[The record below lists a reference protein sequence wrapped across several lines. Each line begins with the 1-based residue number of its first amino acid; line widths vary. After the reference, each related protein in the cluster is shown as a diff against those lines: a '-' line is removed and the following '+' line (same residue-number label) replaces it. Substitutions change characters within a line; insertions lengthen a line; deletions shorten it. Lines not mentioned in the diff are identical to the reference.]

1 MVRFLSQSMI
11 NGSKNI
17 SIKAYKNRKERV
29 IMIHTSF
36 IHECDRAYMIESA
49 YNKNMADICA
59 ISGTLDVL
67 NQQRTDLQMF
77 GIFTESKEEYYT
89 ESVTDA
95 IRTIGQK
102 IMDIIEHFREMIDD
116 LFRKWR
122 ENRWSKKDSDQKI
135 RDIAKR
141 DPKAADRVRI
151 ALNSG
156 DLDMNTFKDLND
168 FFTRCDDVL
177 KNIEDKQVD
186 PKSLRGK
193 WNKAKECLERNQ
205 KTIAAVGAT
214 LGVISTGAGIYYSY
228 KKYKTSQLGIL
239 DKENDDIRQRA
250 EYGVKKIK
258 KEIEILENMAAKG
271 DETAASRAVILAE
284 MAAEYEHIT
293 TDNINKR
300 MNLKA
305 KVTSLMFNALSKIKK
320 PTKKS
325 GEIIQKIIDE
335 KETEKKRLEG
345 VVDYRKKESGPT
357 RVEISGTVGTYHK
370 KKDD

>member
-102 IMDIIEHFREMIDD
+102 IMDIIEHFKEMIDD

-205 KTIAAVGAT
+205 KTIAAIGTT

-228 KKYKTSQLGIL
+228 KKYKSSEYQNECGK
-239 DKENDDIRQRA
+239 KENIRKQA
-250 EYGVKKIK
+250 EHTMDVLVKKQ
-258 KEIEILENMAAKG
+258 EILNDLAKKG
-271 DETAASRAVILAE
+271 DELAASKSVIIAE
-284 MAAEYEHIT
+284 LAAEVDRQTNI
-293 TDNINKR
+293 NINKR
-300 MNLKA
+300 IQLEA
-305 KVTSLMFNALSKIKK
+305 KIKRGIYEALVKIGSVK
-320 PTKKS
+320 PEDGAGKKIVEDLRTS
-325 GEIIQKIIDE
+325 NIDE
-335 KETEKKRLEG
+335 LKRVDNVRRANSKK
-345 VVDYRKKESGPT
+345 Y
-357 RVEISGTVGTYHK
+357 
-370 KKDD
+370 

>member
-36 IHECDRAYMIESA
+36 IHECDRVYMIESA

-67 NQQRTDLQMF
+67 NQQRADLQMF

-141 DPKAADRVRI
+141 DPKAAERVQI
-151 ALNSG
+151 ALNNG

-177 KNIEDKQVD
+177 KQIEDKQVD

-193 WNKAKECLERNQ
+193 WNAAKECLERNQ
-205 KTIAAVGAT
+205 KTISVISTALGA
-214 LGVISTGAGIYYSY
+214 ISTGAGIYYSY
-228 KKYKTSQLGIL
+228 KKYKSGEYQNECGK
-239 DKENDDIRQRA
+239 KEA
-250 EYGVKKIK
+250 IK
-258 KEIEILENMAAKG
+258 KEAEHRMDTIIKKQEILNDMSRKG
-271 DETAASRAVILAE
+271 DTLAASKSVILAE
-284 MAAEYEHIT
+284 VAAEIDRRT
-293 TDNINKR
+293 NVNINKR
-300 MNLKA
+300 IQLEA
-305 KVTSLMFNALSKIKK
+305 KIKRGLYEAMCKINPEK
-320 PTKKS
+320 PDNPTGKK
-325 GEIIQKIIDE
+325 IVNDLR
-335 KETEKKRLEG
+335 KENMAELSRLTEVRNAHI
-345 VVDYRKKESGPT
+345 RK
-357 RVEISGTVGTYHK
+357 
-370 KKDD
+370 